1 MYISIYI
8 YLTSENNFE
17 RKKGA
22 EHKPHSGAQQSETKN
37 RRIYKAR
44 DAGNTCRI
52 VKALNKLL
60 TLTKTQNERKKGAE
74 LAPLVI
80 ILS

>member
-1 MYISIYI
+1 MSRTAV
-8 YLTSENNFE
+8 L
-17 RKKGA
+17 
-22 EHKPHSGAQQSETKN
+22 QQSKEEN
-37 RRIYKAR
+37 RHIDEAR
-44 DAGNTCRI
+44 DEGNTCRI